1 MKIIELLL
9 RGPNGGECVLDA
21 VIFYQRDDLASE
33 RVLVAG
39 SNGENCDE
47 KNKWR
52 FMMRWN
58 ERRLKW
64 EVRLIDGLWSVSL
77 TALSYAEAWMWRLS
91 VVKRSSRA
99 GGGAGCDGAGLGFGA
114 IRFQAANQISE
125 SCQRQLT
132 CVLLSCVVQSGK
144 KTGRVWLRGLS
155 LCCLT
160 FFFLISNLIF
170 QF

>member
-99 GGGAGCDGAGLGFGA
+99 GGGAGCDGAGLAFGA

-125 SCQRQLT
+125 SCRRQLT
-132 CVLLSCVVQSGK
+132 CVLCCVVWFSRERK
-144 KTGRVWLRGLS
+144 KTGRVGCGGFLLCLLPNFCLS
-155 LCCLT
+155 LPL
-160 FFFLISNLIF
+160 FF
-170 QF
+170 